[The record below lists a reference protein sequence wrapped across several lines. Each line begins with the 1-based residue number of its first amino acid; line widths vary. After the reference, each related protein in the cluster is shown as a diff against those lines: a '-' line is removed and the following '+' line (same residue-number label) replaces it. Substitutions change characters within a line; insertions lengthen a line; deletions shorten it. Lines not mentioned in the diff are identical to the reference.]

1 MKKFLLLAGVACLF
15 SATANAGV
23 SPYVSAK
30 ASYDFNKV
38 KLKQAEKVDGQNVD
52 SAMKRLNK
60 NLVGTH
66 VAAGVRAGYVRG
78 ELELNIPTRDVRRGN
93 LFGDGEDSFK
103 LYKRSAMANVYF
115 DYLTCTPW
123 TPYVGAGLG
132 MSYLKAQMF
141 DVDGKYFDK
150 STYTL
155 AWQVMG
161 GIAYEFNSHWAVDLG
176 YRYADYGRIRKHE
189 SFGPDGDV
197 ITKITARDH
206 EIMLGARYTF

>member
-30 ASYDFNKV
+30 VSYDFNMV
-38 KLKQAEKVDGQNVD
+38 KAKSAEINGEVWERNH
-52 SAMKRLNK
+52 LNK

-78 ELELNIPTRDVRRGN
+78 ELELNIPTRDVRRTDWYEGN
-93 LFGDGEDSFK
+93 KDSYK
-103 LYKRSAMANVYF
+103 LTKRSAMANVYF

-123 TPYVGAGLG
+123 TPYIGAGLG
-132 MSYLKAQMF
+132 MSYLKMNETYKGEKF
-141 DVDGKYFDK
+141 LDK
-150 STYTL
+150 SRYTL
-155 AWQVMG
+155 AWQAMA
-161 GIAYEFNSHWAVDLG
+161 GIAYEFNSHWAADLG
-176 YRYADYGRIRKHE
+176 YRYADYGRIRIN
-189 SFGPDGDV
+189 DGED
-197 ITKITARDH
+197 ITKFTVRDH

>member
-38 KLKQAEKVDGQNVD
+38 KTRVAVKGEDISF
-52 SAMKRLNK
+52 SAMKRMNK
-60 NLVGTH
+60 NLIGTH
-66 VAAGVRAGYVRG
+66 VATGVRAGYVRG
-78 ELELNIPTRDVRRGN
+78 ELELNVPTRDVRRGN
-93 LFGDGEDSFK
+93 LSDNGEGFFK

-141 DVDGKYFDK
+141 NGAEKTFDK
-150 STYTL
+150 STYNL

-189 SFGPDGDV
+189 SFNGVDE
-197 ITKITARDH
+197 IAKITARDH
-206 EIMLGARYTF
+206 EVMLGARYTF

>member
-1 MKKFLLLAGVACLF
+1 MKKFLLLACVACLF

-38 KLKQAEKVDGQNVD
+38 KAKVDIKGED
-52 SAMKRLNK
+52 GSLKSMKRLNK

-78 ELELNIPTRDVRRGN
+78 ELELNVPTRDVRRGN
-93 LFGDGEDSFK
+93 LYGDGEDSFK

-150 STYTL
+150 STYTP

-161 GIAYEFNSHWAVDLG
+161 GIAYEFNSHRAVDLG

-189 SFGPDGDV
+189 SFGPDGDE
-197 ITKITARDH
+197 IAKITARDH
-206 EIMLGARYTF
+206 EVMLGARYTF

>member
-38 KLKQAEKVDGQNVD
+38 KAKVDIKGED
-52 SAMKRLNK
+52 GSLKSMKRLNK

-78 ELELNIPTRDVRRGN
+78 ELELNVPTRDVRRGN
-93 LFGDGEDSFK
+93 LYGNGNSSFK

-132 MSYLKAQMF
+132 MSYLKGQLFNGGQKVM
-141 DVDGKYFDK
+141 DK
-150 STYTL
+150 STYAL

-161 GIAYEFNSHWAVDLG
+161 GVAYEFNSHWAIDLG
-176 YRYADYGRIRKHE
+176 YRYADYGRIRKNE
-189 SFGPDGDV
+189 GFEGGNRIAKV
-197 ITKITARDH
+197 TARDH

>member
-30 ASYDFNKV
+30 VSYDINKV
-38 KLKQAEKVDGQNVD
+38 KAKVDIKGED
-52 SAMKRLNK
+52 GSLKSMKRLNK

-78 ELELNIPTRDVRRGN
+78 ELELNVPTRDIRRGN
-93 LFGDGEDSFK
+93 FFGNGDGSFK

-132 MSYLKAQMF
+132 MSYLKGQLFNGGQKVM
-141 DVDGKYFDK
+141 DK

-161 GIAYEFNSHWAVDLG
+161 GVAYEFNSHWAIDLG
-176 YRYADYGRIRKHE
+176 YRYADYGRIRKNE
-189 SFGPDGDV
+189 GFEGGNRIAKV
-197 ITKITARDH
+197 TARDH

>member
-38 KLKQAEKVDGQNVD
+38 KFRLADKVQGEGEFKL
-52 SAMKRLNK
+52 MERMNK

-66 VAAGVRAGYVRG
+66 VAGGVRAGYVRG
-78 ELELNIPTRDVRRGN
+78 ELELNVPTRDVRRGN
-93 LFGDGEDSFK
+93 LLDSGAGMFK

-132 MSYLKAQMF
+132 MSYMKYQTFVPGGKAL
-141 DVDGKYFDK
+141 DK
-150 STYTL
+150 SGYNL

-161 GIAYEFNSHWAVDLG
+161 GIAYEFNSHWAADLG
-176 YRYADYGRIRKHE
+176 YRYADYGRIRDHK
-189 SFGPDGDV
+189 SLGDGFDM
-197 ITKITARDH
+197 INKITARDH
-206 EIMLGARYTF
+206 EIMLGVRYTF